1 MQTLEQ
7 EDVIKSSAGS
17 ELEAMAE
24 TASDHFKAFQR

>member
-1 MQTLEQ
+1 MHTLEQ

-24 TASDHFKAFQR
+24 TASDHF